1 MNNIIIETLFNEL
14 IKTEKEIIALKEKAK
29 QPSKHSQAYKEM
41 IALKEYKR
49 LVMDLYEKIKA
60 V

>member
-14 IKTEKEIIALKEKAK
+14 IKTEKEIAALKERAK
-29 QPSKHSQAYKEM
+29 QPSKHSQSYKDM
-41 IALKEYKR
+41 LALKEYKK
-49 LVMDLYEKIKA
+49 LVMELYEKLKA